1 MDHSMGLL
9 MFHLHTPPPPPRALT
24 SVGFTTC
31 TLYFKRTY
39 LRMTVG
45 LGIANLVAEFQALNK
60 KKNSKRDGYK
70 NQKQAHRSLTL

>member
-1 MDHSMGLL
+1 MRYGPQYGPPDVPL
-9 MFHLHTPPPPPRALT
+9 TPPPPALT

-60 KKNSKRDGYK
+60 KKKKSKRDGYK
-70 NQKQAHRSLTL
+70 NQKQAYRSLTL